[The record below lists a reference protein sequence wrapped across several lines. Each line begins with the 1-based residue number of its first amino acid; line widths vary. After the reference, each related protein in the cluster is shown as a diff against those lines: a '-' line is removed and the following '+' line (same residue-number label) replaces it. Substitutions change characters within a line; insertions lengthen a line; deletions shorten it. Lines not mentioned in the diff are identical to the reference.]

1 MLGKITLTLMTVIR
15 RVRRMRIAHLSWWFW
30 NKSRVLETVEELL
43 PPRLVLVLQATV
55 LVVPQAAM
63 MVVPQVAVLVVP
75 KAVVEVTEMLAP
87 RRSWRRRRQRWNNG
101 WRIGGWQL
109 HPRRKRPSG
118 KRVDSR
124 STVEIILQMLLPVPF
139 GSSRRRGSR
148 VRWGTERARLQPT
161 S

>member
-55 LVVPQAAM
+55 LSRLSQVAVL
-63 MVVPQVAVLVVP
+63 VVPQVAVLVVP

-87 RRSWRRRRQRWNNG
+87 RRS
-101 WRIGGWQL
+101 
-109 HPRRKRPSG
+109 
-118 KRVDSR
+118 
-124 STVEIILQMLLPVPF
+124 
-139 GSSRRRGSR
+139 
-148 VRWGTERARLQPT
+148 
-161 S
+161 